1 QVKHMKEF
9 SLRMNNE
16 RGFFLPF
23 VLVITII
30 IFSTVTTVTL
40 IYQNE
45 RKISYQLW
53 EQMKAETLVQMSK
66 YTFLQEGKY
75 EEQINGTSFYTF
87 PSGDVSVTYSRSA
100 EQEYILLLD
109 ITTDNNENFKIK
121 TIVLN

>member
-1 QVKHMKEF
+1 MKEF